1 MVQRSK
7 DPNPN
12 PIFLVLSE
20 KILWGQNSGC
30 YKPPPL
36 KMNLVPE
43 IRVAH
48 GIGMVILLSKNPLIS
63 RGLPLWWVYPLFPY
77 LTL

>member
-1 MVQRSK
+1 MFGFDKENFIGPKFGMLQTS
-7 DPNPN
+7 
-12 PIFLVLSE
+12 
-20 KILWGQNSGC
+20 
-30 YKPPPL
+30 PPL

-63 RGLPLWWVYPLFPY
+63 RGLPLWWVYPLFN
-77 LTL
+77 LVTLLWVWRSGLSKL